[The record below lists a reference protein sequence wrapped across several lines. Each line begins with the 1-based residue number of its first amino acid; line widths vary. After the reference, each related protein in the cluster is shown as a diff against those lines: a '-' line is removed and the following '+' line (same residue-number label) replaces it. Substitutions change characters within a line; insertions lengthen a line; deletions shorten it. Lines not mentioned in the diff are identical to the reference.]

1 MPDAPWDPEQEAGRF
16 REAFPPWN
24 ARWKTVPPPG
34 RDPGEP
40 GVMPIGTSAEA
51 DTISVPGAAA
61 GADPSGDPGAPRGP
75 TPLPVSVFP
84 TPSAALF
91 RGGFPRLRG

>member
-1 MPDAPWDPEQEAGRF
+1 MPDAFWDPKQEAGRCG
-16 REAFPPWN
+16 EAFQPWN
-24 ARWKTVPPPG
+24 ARREIFPPPG
-34 RDPGEP
+34 KDPEEP
-40 GVMPIGTSAEA
+40 GMMAVGTVAGA
-51 DTISVPGAAA
+51 DTISAPGAAA
-61 GADPSGDPGAPRGP
+61 GADRSADPAAPRGP